1 MSKPQKFAQ
10 FGVENDPGAIHFD
23 LRWNLEDP
31 VLIQTLSYTRKIIY
45 YLFILIGFFH
55 KLISI

>member
-10 FGVENDPGAIHFD
+10 FGVKNDPGAIHFD

-31 VLIQTLSYTRKIIY
+31 VLIQTLSIREK
-45 YLFILIGFFH
+45 
-55 KLISI
+55 